1 MLGKYTKTLSLL
13 LLVTITLVSCNT
25 LKKLKIILT
34 DEKICSVAGDLS
46 VGLDCATMLS
56 HTKSVMNMDE
66 AIDFLNKDA
75 IIMSSNSFKQIKTKT
90 QVVN

>member
-1 MLGKYTKTLSLL
+1 MLLK
-13 LLVTITLVSCNT
+13 

-56 HTKSVMNMDE
+56 HTKSEMNMDE